1 MKAPAAITLV
11 DAPRTRAYVAAVPDS
26 GFSVQARISPPPT
39 PSARH
44 PTVAPRG
51 LPSAAPR
58 ELARRLTLTSLT
70 IAAAYGVS
78 LLLAHT
84 LGAAGWQPLRPSGHN
99 LIGAAIIALSAAVA
113 WVAHRDRMPPG
124 RLLHLGLAYQ
134 VLVGLGIALQDNLH
148 PSPFSRPLDEISWLA
163 VLIVMFP
170 LLVPAPLP
178 KSLGAS
184 LVTASMWPLAF
195 VVSLR
200 LGHPAPPAVVVGLNV
215 LENYIA
221 AALALVPA
229 VILRRLAADVQKA
242 RRMGSYQLIEPLGH
256 GGMGEVWRARHDM
269 LARPAAIKLVRQQAL
284 GLAPGTPA
292 DAVLHRFEREAQATA
307 ALHSPHTVEL
317 YDFGVTA
324 DGTFYYVMELLDGLD
339 LEQIVSR
346 FGPVPPARA
355 VHFLIQLCDS
365 LADAHHAGLIHRD
378 VKPANVY
385 ACRRGLKYDFVKL
398 LDFGLVKPAWR
409 RDVGDSSL
417 TQEGA
422 TPGTPAY
429 LAPEVALGSVDV
441 DGRADIYAAGCVAYW
456 LLTGRRVFE
465 AATALQM
472 ALQHTQQTPVPPSQR
487 IGKPIPHAL
496 EQIVMSCLEK
506 APGRRPASADD
517 LAGRLLH
524 CGLASDWTQE
534 SARAWWRENVPPA

>member
-1 MKAPAAITLV
+1 M
-11 DAPRTRAYVAAVPDS
+11 PDS
-26 GFSVQARISPPPT
+26 GFSVLTRSATPPT
-39 PSARH
+39 PPARP
-44 PTVAPRG
+44 PTVVPRG
-51 LPSAAPR
+51 LPSAPPR

-78 LLLAHT
+78 LLLAHA
-84 LGAAGWQPLRPSGHN
+84 LGAAGWQPLRPTGHN
-99 LIGAAIIALSAAVA
+99 LIGAAIIVLSTAVA
-113 WVAHRDRMPPG
+113 GVAHRDRLPPG
-124 RLLHLGLAYQ
+124 RLLNLGLAYQ

-148 PSPFSRPLDEISWLA
+148 PNAFSRPLDEISWLA

-184 LVTASMWPLAF
+184 LLTASMWPLAF
-195 VVSLR
+195 LVSLR
-200 LGHPAPPAVVVGLNV
+200 LDHPAPPAVVVGLNV

-269 LARPAAIKLVRQQAL
+269 LARPAAIKLVRRQAL
-284 GLAPGTPA
+284 GLGSGTPS

-317 YDFGVTA
+317 YDFGVTG

-339 LEQIVSR
+339 LEQLVSR
-346 FGPVPPARA
+346 YGPVPPARA
-355 VHFLIQLCDS
+355 VHFLLQLCDS

-409 RDVGDSSL
+409 RDVDDSSL

-429 LAPEVALGSVDV
+429 LAPEVALGNVEV
-441 DGRADIYAAGCVAYW
+441 DGRADLYAAGCVAYW
-456 LLTGRRVFE
+456 LLTARRVFE
-465 AATALQM
+465 APTALQM
-472 ALQHTQQTPVPPSQR
+472 ALQHTQAPPVPPSQR
-487 IGKPIPHAL
+487 IGRPIPQAL
-496 EQIVMSCLEK
+496 EQVVLSCLEK
-506 APGRRPASADD
+506 APARRPASAEA
-517 LAGRLLH
+517 LAARLLES
-524 CGLASDWTQE
+524 GLASEWSPE
-534 SARAWWRENVPPA
+534 CARAWWLANVPPA

>member
-1 MKAPAAITLV
+1 
-11 DAPRTRAYVAAVPDS
+11 VPDS
-26 GFSVQARISPPPT
+26 GFSGPTLSSPAPP
-39 PSARH
+39 ARH

-78 LLLAHT
+78 LLLARA
-84 LGAAGWQPLRPSGHN
+84 LGAAGWQPPRGAGHN
-99 LIGAAIIALSAAVA
+99 LIGAAIIVLSAAVA
-113 WVAHRDRMPPG
+113 VVAHRDRLPAG
-124 RLLHLGLAYQ
+124 RLLNLGLAYQ
-134 VLVGLGIALQDNLH
+134 VLVGFGIALQDNLR
-148 PSPFSRPLDEISWLA
+148 PNAFSRPLDEVSWLA

-170 LLVPAPLP
+170 LVVPAPLP
-178 KSLGAS
+178 RSLAAS
-184 LVTASMWPLAF
+184 LVTASTWPLAF
-195 VVSLR
+195 LLSVR
-200 LGHPAPPAVVVGLNV
+200 LGYPAPPAAEVGLNV

-269 LARPAAIKLVRQQAL
+269 LARPAAIKLVRRQAL
-284 GLAPGTPA
+284 GLAAGTPSE
-292 DAVLHRFEREAQATA
+292 AVLHRFEREAQATA

-339 LEQIVSR
+339 LEQLVGR
-346 FGPVPPARA
+346 YGPVPPARA
-355 VHFLIQLCDS
+355 VHFLVQLCDS

-385 ACRRGLKYDFVKL
+385 ACRRGSKYDFVKL

-409 RDVGDSSL
+409 HDVDASSL

-441 DGRADIYAAGCVAYW
+441 DGRADLYAAGCVAYW

-472 ALQHTQQTPVPPSQR
+472 ALQHTQQAPVPPSRR
-487 IGKPIPHAL
+487 IGKPIPPAL

-517 LAGRLLH
+517 LAGRLLD

-534 SARAWWRENVPPA
+534 RARAWWLENVPPA